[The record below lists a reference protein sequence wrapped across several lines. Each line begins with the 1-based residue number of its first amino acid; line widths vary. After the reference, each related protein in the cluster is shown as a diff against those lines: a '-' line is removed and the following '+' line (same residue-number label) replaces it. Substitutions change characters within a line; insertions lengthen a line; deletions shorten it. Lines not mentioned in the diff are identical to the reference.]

1 MRGSIGFPK
10 AVNRITAAVRL
21 ETKWLKAKQAVAL
34 AAALVLAF
42 LLHTLERRNTGR
54 TYARASNT
62 WLSSMMSVSTY
73 LSGSVSSLQI
83 ARATRSTSRCAHIW
97 EVDSAL
103 EFLNGSPASVCS
115 VPESADVSAAGF
127 RSRSFPVLARSVLW
141 RATPRFS
148 VFSLGGAVGGRR
160 GRHRSR

>member
-1 MRGSIGFPK
+1 MMRGSIGFPK

-83 ARATRSTSRCAHIW
+83 ARATAPPSRCAHIW
-97 EVDSAL
+97 EIDGRQSMSKGV
-103 EFLNGSPASVCS
+103 
-115 VPESADVSAAGF
+115 AAG
-127 RSRSFPVLARSVLW
+127 SRLSLMCPRPGTRLGFIRLAS
-141 RATPRFS
+141 
-148 VFSLGGAVGGRR
+148 
-160 GRHRSR
+160 